1 MNPDL
6 WQLPGA
12 TYLWQV
18 ALHSSVAGAI
28 LFTWSRHLELPSGR
42 GRRWLLAAV
51 LVVPLLT
58 AAVPGR
64 RSTTF
69 EERVAWFDSERILAL
84 PLVGAL
90 RVGHLALGIGAA
102 TLLIAIG
109 QELLPALHRV
119 RQSGEALPAG
129 LGRQAR
135 ALPGWERV
143 TVQAVTG
150 RPFYVATSGV
160 PGVPGR
166 TPVLQISHDVLAALD
181 EGELAAVLRHE
192 NAHWQ
197 RRRWLP
203 LHLLFLARFVQLYN
217 PVALWVFRAYCL
229 ELEIACD
236 ADAVE
241 AAGANP
247 RPLARALLAF
257 YDRTDPGDL
266 AARGTLR
273 RRVDILLGRRP
284 HDDRALPAPAVAAA
298 VALLLVTL
306 PWIV

>member
-6 WQLPGA
+6 WHLPGA
-12 TYLWQV
+12 AYLWQV
-18 ALHSSVAGAI
+18 ALHSAVAGTI

-42 GRRWLLAAV
+42 GRRLLLAAV

-64 RSTTF
+64 RSAAF
-69 EERVAWFDSERILAL
+69 EERVAWFDSERVLLL

-90 RVGHLALGIGAA
+90 RVGHLAVGLGAA
-102 TLLIAIG
+102 TALVALG

-119 RQSGEALPAG
+119 RRSGEALPAG
-129 LGRQAR
+129 LGRQVR
-135 ALPGWERV
+135 GLPGWEGV

-150 RPFYVATSGV
+150 RPFYVATAGV

-166 TPVLQISHDVLAALD
+166 APTLLISHDVLAALD
-181 EGELAAVLRHE
+181 PDELAAVLRHE

-203 LHLLFLARFVQLYN
+203 LHLLFLARLVQLYN

-229 ELEIACD
+229 ELEAACD
-236 ADAVE
+236 ADAVKE
-241 AAGANP
+241 ADP

-284 HDDRALPAPAVAAA
+284 HDDRALPTPAAAAA
-298 VALLLVTL
+298 VAILLLTL

>member
-1 MNPDL
+1 MTSAL

-18 ALHSSVAGAI
+18 ALHSAVAGTI

-42 GRRWLLAAV
+42 ARRLLLAAV
-51 LVVPLLT
+51 LVLPLVT

-69 EERVAWFDSERILAL
+69 EERVAWFDSERVLAL
-84 PLVGAL
+84 PLFHGL
-90 RVGHLALGIGAA
+90 RVSHLVAGIGAA
-102 TLLIAIG
+102 TVLIALA
-109 QELLPALHRV
+109 QELLPSLQRV
-119 RQSGEALPAG
+119 RRSGEALPAD
-129 LGRQAR
+129 LGRR
-135 ALPGWERV
+135 VRSLPGWERV
-143 TVQAVTG
+143 TIQAVTG
-150 RPFYVATSGV
+150 RPFYVAT

-166 TPVLQISHDVLAALD
+166 RPVLQISHDVLAALD
-181 EGELAAVLRHE
+181 EDELAAVLRHE

-203 LHLLFLARFVQLYN
+203 LNLLFLVRLVQLYN
-217 PVALWVFRAYCL
+217 PVALWVFRAYLL

-236 ADAVE
+236 ADAV
-241 AAGANP
+241 AGADR

-257 YDRTDPGDL
+257 YDRTDPHDL

-273 RRVDILLGRRP
+273 RRVDILLGRHP
-284 HDDRALPAPAVAAA
+284 HDDKALPVPAVAAA
-298 VALLLVTL
+298 VAILLVTL

>member
-1 MNPDL
+1 MTSQL

-18 ALHSSVAGAI
+18 ALHSAVAGAI
-28 LFTWSRHLELPSGR
+28 LFTWSRHLELPAGR
-42 GRRWLLAAV
+42 GRRLLLAVV
-51 LVVPLLT
+51 LVVPLIT

-69 EERVAWFDSERILAL
+69 EEQVAWFDSERVLEL
-84 PLVGAL
+84 PVFGAL
-90 RVGHLALGIGAA
+90 RVGHLAVGLGAA
-102 TLLIAIG
+102 TLLVAIG
-109 QELLPALHRV
+109 QELLPALQRV
-119 RQSGEALPAG
+119 RWSGEALPAG
-129 LGRQAR
+129 LGRQVR
-135 ALPGWERV
+135 ALPGWKRV
-143 TVQAVTG
+143 TIQAVTG
-150 RPFYVATSGV
+150 RPFYVATT
-160 PGVPGR
+160 GVPGR
-166 TPVLQISHDVLAALD
+166 VPSLLISHDVLAALD
-181 EGELAAVLRHE
+181 AEELAAVLRHE

-203 LHLLFLARFVQLYN
+203 LHLLFAVRFVQLYN
-217 PVALWVFRAYCL
+217 PVALWVFRAYLL

-236 ADAVE
+236 GDAV
-241 AAGANP
+241 AGTDRRA
-247 RPLARALLAF
+247 LARALLAF

-284 HDDRALPAPAVAAA
+284 HDDQSLPVPAVAAA

>member
-1 MNPDL
+1 M
-6 WQLPGA
+6 
-12 TYLWQV
+12 
-18 ALHSSVAGAI
+18 
-28 LFTWSRHLELPSGR
+28 
-42 GRRWLLAAV
+42 
-51 LVVPLLT
+51 
-58 AAVPGR
+58 
-64 RSTTF
+64 
-69 EERVAWFDSERILAL
+69 
-84 PLVGAL
+84 
-90 RVGHLALGIGAA
+90 
-102 TLLIAIG
+102 
-109 QELLPALHRV
+109 

-129 LGRQAR
+129 LGRHAR

-150 RPFYVATSGV
+150 RPFHVATAGV
-160 PGVPGR
+160 PGMPGKA
-166 TPVLQISHDVLAALD
+166 PVLQISHDVLAALD
-181 EGELAAVLRHE
+181 ADELAAVLGHE

-217 PVALWVFRAYCL
+217 PVALWVFRAYLL

-236 ADAVE
+236 ADA
-241 AAGANP
+241 ANQGRADADR

-257 YDRTDPGDL
+257 YDRTEPGDL

-284 HDDRALPAPAVAAA
+284 HDDRALPALAVAAA